1 MQERFVDIATPDG
14 RMKTFVVHPEQ
25 DGPFP
30 PVVLYM
36 DVWGVREQLHDIAR
50 RIASVGYCCVVPDL
64 YYRVA
69 WTPFDLRDA
78 TGRTISLLRLT
89 DDMQAKVRAARMHL
103 KDAMVVADSRAIL
116 DVLDGDPAVRPGPV
130 GSVGYCMG
138 GRHVVCVAA
147 ALPDRFRASACLHGT
162 SLVTDGADSPHLGAP
177 RIRGEL
183 YCGFAEHDP
192 FAPPATIR
200 AMRDILAGTPVRYRE
215 QIHLGADHGYAIPDR
230 DIYDKHAA
238 GRDWELIF
246 AMYQRQLGPYGA
258 APGTASATTR

>member
-1 MQERFVDIATPDG
+1 MLERFVDIATADG

-36 DVWGVREQLHDIAR
+36 DVWGVREQLFDIAR
-50 RIASVGYCCVVPDL
+50 RIASVGYVCVVPDL
-64 YYRVA
+64 YYRVD

-78 TGRTISLLRLT
+78 TGRTVSLLRLT
-89 DDMQAKVRAARMHL
+89 DEMQAKVRAARMHL

-116 DVLDGDPAVRPGPV
+116 AFLDADAAVRPGPV

-162 SLVTDGADSPHLGAP
+162 SLVADGADSPHLAVP

-192 FAPPATIR
+192 FAPPATIA
-200 AMRDILAGTPVRYRE
+200 AMREIAAGAKLRYRE
-215 QIHLGADHGYAIPDR
+215 QIHPGADHGYAIPDR
-230 DIYDKHAA
+230 DIHDKHAA
-238 GRDWELIF
+238 ERDWELIF
-246 AMYQRQLGPYGA
+246 AMYHRQLAPY
-258 APGTASATTR
+258 APAPSTASATTR

>member
-36 DVWGVREQLHDIAR
+36 DVWGVREQLYDIAR

-69 WTPFDLRDA
+69 WAPFDLRDA

-89 DDMQAKVRAARMHL
+89 DEMQAKVRAARQHL

-147 ALPDRFRASACLHGT
+147 AWPDRFRASACLHGT
-162 SLVTDGADSPHLGAP
+162 SLVTDGADSPHHGAP

-200 AMRDILAGTPVRYRE
+200 AMREILAGTPVRYRE

-230 DIYDKHAA
+230 DIYDKRAA
-238 GRDWELIF
+238 ERDWELIF
-246 AMYQRQLGPYGA
+246 AMYHRQLGPYGA